1 MTNRKL
7 IKEGD
12 IQTVIR
18 KAIDGGVDTVILR
31 EKDLSFDELYP
42 IAYKLRQVID
52 NKNKTEGSNKK
63 IIINSNIDV
72 AKEINAD
79 GFHTNFEN
87 FINKNIEFNGLIGVS
102 VHSLEEA
109 VLAEKNG
116 ASYLL
121 ASHIYKTDCKKGLK
135 PRGLD
140 FIKSIR
146 ENTFIPLIGLG
157 GINDENLEDVILKG
171 ADGIAVMSY
180 IMADENPFKS
190 AQKLKN
196 NLIKVR

>member
-1 MTNRKL
+1 M
-7 IKEGD
+7 
-12 IQTVIR
+12 
-18 KAIDGGVDTVILR
+18 
-31 EKDLSFDELYP
+31 
-42 IAYKLRQVID
+42 
-52 NKNKTEGSNKK
+52 
-63 IIINSNIDV
+63 